1 MQLSSSTSKASYLS
15 DWVFAEDTRLTI
27 LTPADVGTD
36 EHGAPNTLH
45 MHRMCDNQ
53 SETML
58 RSATNVNL
66 IPYHTYVIHFMCKQ
80 EIQTLSNTQCS
91 ASTQLICKHSRLKTF
106 TWATAQLVTYLY
118 FVFFFAT
125 HLPFIYFIYP
135 WVLKIHSHSSHTV
148 Q

>member
-1 MQLSSSTSKASYLS
+1 VQLSSSTSKASYLS

-58 RSATNVNL
+58 RSATNINL
-66 IPYHTYVIHFMCKQ
+66 IPYHTYIIHFMCKQ
-80 EIQTLSNTQCS
+80 EIQTRSNTQCS
-91 ASTQLICKHSRLKTF
+91 ASTQLICKRSRLDLHMSNSRVGNIVVF
-106 TWATAQLVTYLY
+106 CILFLPLIYLL
-118 FVFFFAT
+118 FI
-125 HLPFIYFIYP
+125 FIYLSVSP
-135 WVLKIHSHSSHTV
+135 
-148 Q
+148 